1 MPKFCKPIN
10 APSRS
15 FVRSTYEEAPISGAW
30 NTPGAL
36 FLLYIGAPPLAHYD
50 MIITDDFIDML
61 LHDLGNHL
69 SATQSFLELQLS
81 GSLAPE
87 QSRQLSRNLY
97 DLTKNTSTSV
107 TNLLLWSRLTG
118 GNLPTNIVRTS
129 LSLAFEHVLDHEQ
142 SIAQNKRVSLV
153 VPASPPY
160 PILADPLR
168 LQLILRNL
176 VNNALKFTAAGGEVS
191 LSTYASPGEAIVC
204 VRDTGTGIAPSR
216 LPGLFTL
223 ASDPTPG
230 TRNEKGLGLGLR
242 LCARL
247 TALQHGR
254 LWCEST
260 PGEGSRFFL
269 ALPLA

>member
-1 MPKFCKPIN
+1 MK
-10 APSRS
+10 
-15 FVRSTYEEAPISGAW
+15 
-30 NTPGAL
+30 NTD
-36 FLLYIGAPPLAHYD
+36 H
-50 MIITDDFIDML
+50 FIDVL

-69 SATQSFLELQLS
+69 SATQSYLELYLT

-107 TNLLLWSRLTG
+107 TNLLLWSKLTT
-118 GNLPTNIVRTS
+118 GNLSTNIVQTT
-129 LSLAFEHVLDHEQ
+129 LAQAYEHVLDHEQ
-142 SIAQNKRVSLV
+142 SIAQNKKVTLLL
-153 VPASPPY
+153 PPPPPY

-168 LQLILRNL
+168 LQVILRNL
-176 VNNALKFTAAGGEVS
+176 VNNALKFTATGGEVS
-191 LSTYASPGEAIVC
+191 LSTYPSSGEAIVC
-204 VRDTGTGIAPSR
+204 VRDTGAGIAASR
-216 LPGLFTL
+216 LPRLFS
-223 ASDPTPG
+223 AESEPTQG

-242 LCARL
+242 LSARL
-247 TALQHGR
+247 AALQHGR